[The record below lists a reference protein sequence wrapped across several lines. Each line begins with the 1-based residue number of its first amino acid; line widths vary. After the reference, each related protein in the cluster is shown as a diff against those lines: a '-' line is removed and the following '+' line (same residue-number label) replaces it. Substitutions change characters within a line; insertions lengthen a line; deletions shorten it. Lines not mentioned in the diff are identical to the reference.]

1 MTNVYHSIL
10 PMRGL
15 LWVNGTDGP
24 ALLQGLITNDVNRLS
39 DECSIYA
46 ALLSPQGKYLHDF
59 FVMNHPDGEG
69 ILLDCEAKR
78 LPDLLQRL
86 TKYRLRARV
95 NFEDISNNFIVAAL
109 YGERA
114 LTRLSLKAQE
124 GFTKSFGTSSGKGLI
139 YVDPRLATM
148 GARAVLPNVSPSKAL
163 EAKGFSET
171 SPSTYDGWRLAYGL
185 PDGSRD
191 ILIEKSLPLE
201 CGFHELHGIDYDKG
215 CYIGQEITART
226 HYRAKIRK
234 RLVPVVIEG
243 PLPPQGT
250 KILNDSNNSVGL
262 LCSGKESRAL
272 ALLQVD
278 QLHKNRSHDRLRAGD
293 AQLTVDLPNW
303 LHL

>member
-1 MTNVYHSIL
+1 MKDLYHSIL

-39 DECSIYA
+39 DERSIYA
-46 ALLSPQGKYLHDF
+46 ALLTPQGKYLHDF

-69 ILLDCEAKR
+69 ILLDCEAAR

-86 TKYRLRARV
+86 TKYRLRAKV
-95 NFEDISNNFIVAAL
+95 NFEDISNNFFVAAL

-114 LTRLSLKAQE
+114 LKRLSLKAQE
-124 GFTKSFGTSSGKGLI
+124 GFTQLFETNSGKGVI

-148 GARAVLPNVSPSKAL
+148 GARAVLPNMLPSKIL
-163 EAKGFSET
+163 KAKGFDET
-171 SPSTYDGWRLAYGL
+171 SPSTYDRWRLAYGL
-185 PDGSRD
+185 PDGSKD

-201 CGFHELHGIDYDKG
+201 CGFHELNGIDYDKG

-226 HYRAKIRK
+226 HYRAKIRR
-234 RLVPVVIEG
+234 RLVPVIIDG

-250 KILNDSNNSVGL
+250 HILNDSNNSVGL

-278 QLHKNRSHDRLRAGD
+278 QFHNSSSLERLRAGA

-303 LHL
+303 LRL